1 MQFYFSSGY
10 DAGSWDR
17 AKKAQLENK
26 GKNVRGWLAISTFF
40 CGLMAKKR
48 ERKSE
53 RSGGERAGKK
63 EKIPK
68 SHCGRYRLAPNGPD
82 KEKQRNNIIT
92 RSRGGLEGRKQNRKK
107 SKKSFSLVFVLF
119 E

>member
-26 GKNVRGWLAISTFF
+26 GKKCAGVVSDFNFF
-40 CGLMAKKR
+40 LWVDGKR
-48 ERKSE
+48 ERKRARDRGESE
-53 RSGGERAGKK
+53 RERRKK
-63 EKIPK
+63 
-68 SHCGRYRLAPNGPD
+68 Y
-82 KEKQRNNIIT
+82 QRVIVEDIGWRRTAQTKNSREIILLPA
-92 RSRGGLEGRKQNRKK
+92 REGVEGRKQNRKK

>member
-26 GKNVRGWLAISTFF
+26 GKKCAGVVSDFNFF
-40 CGLMAKKR
+40 LWVDGKR
-48 ERKSE
+48 ERERARDRGESE
-53 RSGGERAGKK
+53 RERRKK
-63 EKIPK
+63 
-68 SHCGRYRLAPNGPD
+68 Y
-82 KEKQRNNIIT
+82 QRVIVEDIGWRRTAQTKNSREIILLPA
-92 RSRGGLEGRKQNRKK
+92 REGVEGRKQNRKK